1 LEQVE
6 RKKPG
11 PAPKPKLDTEQLLAR
26 IDALEKVL
34 IEVATHTG
42 YSAILRKHGL
52 EAYQPTKKDM
62 SRFA

>member
-1 LEQVE
+1 METE
-6 RKKPG
+6 KRKPG
-11 PAPKPKLDTEQLLAR
+11 PAPKPKIDPKDLQDR
-26 IDALEKVL
+26 IEKLEAVL

>member
-1 LEQVE
+1 MEQFE
-6 RKKPG
+6 KKKPG
-11 PAPKPKLDTEQLLAR
+11 PKPATDNKELQER
-26 IDALEKVL
+26 IDNLEAIL

-52 EAYQPTKKDM
+52 SAYKPTKKDM